1 MARITED
8 RISHL
13 ANLAVDTLRKAAKL
27 RNERLALI
35 EAKRVLAF
43 ELDLES
49 RLDETVRRRMPRH
62 VPVGSRDWDILF
74 RKYMEEEIRKAKP
87 PS

>member
-1 MARITED
+1 MARLTED

-13 ANLAVDTLRKAAKL
+13 ANLAVEALRKGAKL
-27 RNERLALI
+27 RNDRLALI

-43 ELDLES
+43 ELDLET
-49 RLDETVRRRMPRH
+49 RLDEVVRRKIPRH

-74 RKYMEEEIRKAKP
+74 RKFMEEEVRKARP
-87 PS
+87 